1 MIKTT
6 PQNSWLCAVTG
17 TASHEHHMQT
27 QGPSM
32 LQALRGGAKSP
43 IMKVFLVFLAA
54 GFALW
59 GVGDMTTGLIGGSDK
74 AIEAGDESLSPR
86 EVAVEF
92 DRTRR
97 NYMPNVSTGEALQ
110 AGLLGEVAGMLA
122 QEVVFHA
129 EANRLGLTVTRE
141 MQRREVAA
149 EPTFKDE
156 TGAFS
161 QTRFLSV
168 LANAGLSEADYLQRI
183 ESALRREQIVG
194 AVADGVRQPQIV
206 ARALTAYE
214 LERRSARLVSV
225 AVDTDTVSDPDG
237 AALAS
242 WYDDVKSRY
251 DAPMLRTA
259 RVGSLTPQ
267 MFASAI
273 EVSDAEIADAYA
285 DRIDEFTT
293 PERRRVRQMV
303 FEDAAS
309 ADTARDRVAGGE
321 DFEAVAADML
331 GWTGDD
337 TNLGLVT
344 RRDLDGAVG
353 EAVFAAETGAIA
365 GPAESVFGVH
375 LLVVDEIQEGGETS
389 LADVSDTI
397 RATLQNEAAT
407 DMIYEKVN
415 QIEDRIASG
424 ATLDEAMAEVSG
436 RLVTIADIDRRG
448 NDIDGNPIAGEAADL
463 AQDSVVLET
472 IWSSDIDEQ
481 SVIQEGA
488 DDLFFIVEVTAE
500 TDPRERSLDE
510 VRTRAIADWKRVEA
524 IKNAR
529 EAAEARIAD
538 AGAFDDVETT
548 SDFRRNGIG
557 LDHEAARL
565 IATAVF
571 AQDIGEARVVETG
584 SEAIAVRTETIV
596 AAEEDELSNSSNL
609 VAKMIDNAIRQDV
622 LAALARDLSQDH
634 DLQMR
639 LGGVQQILVGTQ

>member
-1 MIKTT
+1 
-6 PQNSWLCAVTG
+6 
-17 TASHEHHMQT
+17 
-27 QGPSM
+27 M

-92 DRTRR
+92 ERTRR
-97 NYMPNVSTGEALQ
+97 NYLSNVSTGEALQ
-110 AGLLGEVAGMLA
+110 TGLLGEVAGMLA
-122 QEVVFHA
+122 RDVVFRA
-129 EANRLGLTVTRE
+129 EANELGLTVTRE
-141 MQRREVAA
+141 MQRREVAE
-149 EPTFKDE
+149 EPSFKDE

-168 LANAGLSEADYLQRI
+168 LANAGLNEADYLQRI
-183 ESALRREQIVG
+183 NTALRREQIVD
-194 AVADGVRQPQIV
+194 AVAGGARQPQVV
-206 ARALTAYE
+206 ARALTSFE

-225 AVDTDTVSDPDG
+225 AVNTDAVADPDE
-237 AALAS
+237 AALAD
-242 WYDDVKSRY
+242 WYDEVKSRY

-267 MFASAI
+267 MFAADI
-273 EVSDAEIADAYA
+273 EIDEADIAQAYD

-303 FEDAAS
+303 FDNS
-309 ADTARDRVAGGE
+309 ADAQTARDRVAGGE
-321 DFEAVAADML
+321 NFETVAEDML

-344 RRDLDGAVG
+344 RNDLDGAVG
-353 EAVFAAETGAIA
+353 EAVFAAETGTIA
-365 GPAESVFGVH
+365 GPAESVFGIHVV
-375 LLVVDEIQEGGETS
+375 VVDEIQEGGETS
-389 LADVSDTI
+389 LADVSDAI
-397 RATLQNEAAT
+397 RTTLQTEAAT
-407 DMIYEKVN
+407 DLIYDKVN

-436 RLVTIADIDRRG
+436 NLVTITDIDRRG
-448 NDIDGNPIAGEAADL
+448 NDIDGNAVSGDAAEL
-463 AQDSVVLET
+463 AQDSVVLEA

-488 DDLFFIVEVTAE
+488 DDLFFIVEVIAE

-510 VRTRAIADWKRVEA
+510 VRTRAITDWKRVEA
-524 IKNAR
+524 IKAAR

-538 AGAFDDVETT
+538 AGAFDNVETT
-548 SDFRRNGIG
+548 TDFRRNGIG

-584 SEAIAVRTETIV
+584 TEAIAVRTESIAA
-596 AAEEDELSNSSNL
+596 AAEEELSDSAKL
-609 VAKMIDNAIRQDV
+609 VANMLDNSLQQDI
-622 LAALARDLSQDH
+622 LTTLARDLSQTH

-639 LGGVQQILVGTQ
+639 LGGVQQILVGAQ

>member
-1 MIKTT
+1 
-6 PQNSWLCAVTG
+6 
-17 TASHEHHMQT
+17 
-27 QGPSM
+27 M

-397 RATLQNEAAT
+397 RATLQSEAAT

-609 VAKMIDNAIRQDV
+609 VANMIDNAIRQDV
-622 LAALARDLSQDH
+622 LAALARDLSQYH

>member
-1 MIKTT
+1 
-6 PQNSWLCAVTG
+6 
-17 TASHEHHMQT
+17 
-27 QGPSM
+27 M

-259 RVGSLTPQ
+259 RIGSLTPQ

-273 EVSDAEIADAYA
+273 EVSDVEIADAYA

-397 RATLQNEAAT
+397 RATLQSEAAT

-609 VAKMIDNAIRQDV
+609 VANMIDNAIRQDV

>member
-1 MIKTT
+1 
-6 PQNSWLCAVTG
+6 
-17 TASHEHHMQT
+17 
-27 QGPSM
+27 M

-86 EVAVEF
+86 DVAVEF
-92 DRTRR
+92 ERTRR
-97 NYMPNVSTGEALQ
+97 NYLSNVSTGEALQ
-110 AGLLGEVAGMLA
+110 TGLLGEVAGMLA
-122 QEVVFHA
+122 RDVVFRA
-129 EANRLGLTVTRE
+129 EANELGLTVTRE
-141 MQRREVAA
+141 MQRREVAE
-149 EPTFKDE
+149 EPSFKDE

-168 LANAGLSEADYLQRI
+168 LANAGLNEADYLQRI
-183 ESALRREQIVG
+183 NTALRREQIVD
-194 AVADGVRQPQIV
+194 AVAGGARQPQVV
-206 ARALTAYE
+206 ARALTSFE

-225 AVDTDTVSDPDG
+225 AVNTDAVADPDE
-237 AALAS
+237 AALVD
-242 WYDDVKSRY
+242 WYDEVKSRY

-267 MFASAI
+267 MFAADI
-273 EVSDAEIADAYA
+273 EIDEADIAQAYD

-303 FEDAAS
+303 FDNS
-309 ADTARDRVAGGE
+309 ADAQTARDRVAGGE
-321 DFEAVAADML
+321 NFETVAEDML

-344 RRDLDGAVG
+344 RNDLDGAVG

-365 GPAESVFGVH
+365 GPAESVFGIHVV
-375 LLVVDEIQEGGETS
+375 VVDEIQEGGETS
-389 LADVSDTI
+389 LADVSDAI
-397 RATLQNEAAT
+397 RTTLQTEAAT
-407 DMIYEKVN
+407 DLIYDKVN

-436 RLVTIADIDRRG
+436 NLVTITDIDRRG
-448 NDIDGNPIAGEAADL
+448 NDIDGNAVSGDAAEL
-463 AQDSVVLET
+463 AQDSVVLEA

-488 DDLFFIVEVTAE
+488 DDLFFIVEVIAE

-510 VRTRAIADWKRVEA
+510 VRTRAITDWKRVEA
-524 IKNAR
+524 IKAAR

-538 AGAFDDVETT
+538 ASAFDNVETT
-548 SDFRRNGIG
+548 TDFRRNGIG

-584 SEAIAVRTETIV
+584 TEAIAVRTESIAA
-596 AAEEDELSNSSNL
+596 AAEEELSDSAKL
-609 VAKMIDNAIRQDV
+609 VANMLDNSLQQDI
-622 LAALARDLSQDH
+622 LTTLARDLSQTH

-639 LGGVQQILVGTQ
+639 LGGVQQILVGAQ

>member
-1 MIKTT
+1 
-6 PQNSWLCAVTG
+6 
-17 TASHEHHMQT
+17 
-27 QGPSM
+27 M

-86 EVAVEF
+86 DVAVEF
-92 DRTRR
+92 ERTRR
-97 NYMPNVSTGEALQ
+97 NYLSNVSTGEALQ
-110 AGLLGEVAGMLA
+110 TGLLGEVAGMLA
-122 QEVVFHA
+122 RDVVFRA
-129 EANRLGLTVTRE
+129 EANELGLTVTRE
-141 MQRREVAA
+141 MQRREVAE
-149 EPTFKDE
+149 EPSFKDE

-168 LANAGLSEADYLQRI
+168 LANAGLNEADYLQRI
-183 ESALRREQIVG
+183 NTALRREQIVD
-194 AVADGVRQPQIV
+194 AVAGGARQPQVV
-206 ARALTAYE
+206 ARALTSFE

-225 AVDTDTVSDPDG
+225 AVNTDAVADPDE
-237 AALAS
+237 AALAD
-242 WYDDVKSRY
+242 WYDEVKSRY

-267 MFASAI
+267 MFAADI
-273 EVSDAEIADAYA
+273 EIDEADIAQAYD

-303 FEDAAS
+303 FDNS
-309 ADTARDRVAGGE
+309 ADAQTARDRVAGGE
-321 DFEAVAADML
+321 NFETVAEDML

-344 RRDLDGAVG
+344 RNDLDGAVG

-375 LLVVDEIQEGGETS
+375 VVVVDEIQEGGETS
-389 LADVSDTI
+389 LADVSDAI
-397 RATLQNEAAT
+397 RTTLQTEAAT
-407 DMIYEKVN
+407 DLIYDKVN

-436 RLVTIADIDRRG
+436 NLVTITDIDRRG
-448 NDIDGNPIAGEAADL
+448 NDIDGNAVSGDAAEL
-463 AQDSVVLET
+463 AQDSVVLEA

-488 DDLFFIVEVTAE
+488 DDLFFIVEVIAE

-510 VRTRAIADWKRVEA
+510 VRTRAITDWKRVEA
-524 IKNAR
+524 IKAAR

-538 AGAFDDVETT
+538 AGAFDNVETT
-548 SDFRRNGIG
+548 TDFRRNGIG

-584 SEAIAVRTETIV
+584 TEAIAVRTESIAA
-596 AAEEDELSNSSNL
+596 AAEEELSDSAKL
-609 VAKMIDNAIRQDV
+609 VANMLDNSLQQDI
-622 LAALARDLSQDH
+622 LTTLARDLSQTH

-639 LGGVQQILVGTQ
+639 LGGVQQILVGAQ

>member
-1 MIKTT
+1 
-6 PQNSWLCAVTG
+6 
-17 TASHEHHMQT
+17 
-27 QGPSM
+27 M

-86 EVAVEF
+86 EVAIEF

-97 NYMPNVSTGEALQ
+97 NYLPNVSTGEALQ
-110 AGLLGEVAGMLA
+110 TGLLSEVAGMLA
-122 QEVVFHA
+122 REVVFHA

-141 MQRREVAA
+141 MQRREVAE
-149 EPTFKDE
+149 EPTFRDD
-156 TGAFS
+156 TGTFS

-168 LANAGLSEADYLQRI
+168 LANAGLSEAEYLQRI
-183 ESALRREQIVG
+183 DTALRGEQIIDAVSDG
-194 AVADGVRQPQIV
+194 ARQPQIL

-214 LERRSARLVSV
+214 LERRAARLVSV
-225 AVDTDTVSDPDG
+225 AVDTNAVSDPDE

-242 WYDDVKSRY
+242 WYDEVKSRY

-259 RVGSLTPQ
+259 RIGSLTPQ
-267 MFASAI
+267 MFASAVEI
-273 EVSDAEIADAYA
+273 DDADIAAAYD

-303 FEDAAS
+303 FDDADS
-309 ADTARDRVAGGE
+309 AETARQRVASGE
-321 DFEAVAADML
+321 NFEAVAEDML
-331 GWTGDD
+331 GWSGDD

-344 RRDLDGAVG
+344 RSDLDGAVG
-353 EAVFAAETGAIA
+353 EAVFAATTGEIA

-389 LADVSDTI
+389 LAEVSDAI
-397 RATLQNEAAT
+397 RSTLQIEAAT
-407 DMIYEKVN
+407 DLIYDKVN

-424 ATLDEAMAEVSG
+424 ATLDEAIAEVSG
-436 RLVTIADIDRRG
+436 TLVTITDIDRRG
-448 NDIDGNPIAGEAADL
+448 NNIDGQPIAGDGAEL
-463 AQDSVVLET
+463 AQDSVVLEA
-472 IWSSDIDEQ
+472 IWSTDIDDQ

-488 DDLFFIVEVTAE
+488 EDLFFIVEVTAE

-510 VRTRAIADWKRVEA
+510 VRTRAITDWKTVEA
-524 IKNAR
+524 IKAAR

-538 AGAFDDVETT
+538 AAAFDSADTT
-548 SDFRRNGIG
+548 ADFRRNGIG

-584 SEAIAVRTETIV
+584 TEAIAVRTESITP
-596 AAEEDELSNSSNL
+596 AAESELAESAAL
-609 VAKMIDNAIRQDV
+609 VADVLESSLRQDV
-622 LAALARDLSQDH
+622 LATLARDLSQTH

-639 LGGVQQILVGTQ
+639 LGGVQQILIGTQQ

>member
-1 MIKTT
+1 
-6 PQNSWLCAVTG
+6 
-17 TASHEHHMQT
+17 
-27 QGPSM
+27 M

-206 ARALTAYE
+206 ASALTAYE

-397 RATLQNEAAT
+397 RATLQSEAAT

-609 VAKMIDNAIRQDV
+609 VANMIDNAIRQDV

>member
-1 MIKTT
+1 
-6 PQNSWLCAVTG
+6 
-17 TASHEHHMQT
+17 
-27 QGPSM
+27 M

-92 DRTRR
+92 ERTRR
-97 NYMPNVSTGEALQ
+97 NYLSNVSTGEALQ
-110 AGLLGEVAGMLA
+110 TGLLGEVAGMLA
-122 QEVVFHA
+122 RDVVFRA
-129 EANRLGLTVTRE
+129 EANELGLTVTRE
-141 MQRREVAA
+141 MQRREVAE
-149 EPTFKDE
+149 EPSFKDE

-168 LANAGLSEADYLQRI
+168 LANAGLNEADYLQRI
-183 ESALRREQIVG
+183 NTALRREQIVD
-194 AVADGVRQPQIV
+194 AVAGGARQPQVV
-206 ARALTAYE
+206 ARALTSFE

-225 AVDTDTVSDPDG
+225 AVNTDAVADPDE
-237 AALAS
+237 AALAD
-242 WYDDVKSRY
+242 WYDEVKSRY

-267 MFASAI
+267 MFAADI
-273 EVSDAEIADAYA
+273 EIDEADIAQAYD

-303 FEDAAS
+303 FDNS
-309 ADTARDRVAGGE
+309 ADAQTARDRVAGGE
-321 DFEAVAADML
+321 NFETVAEDML

-344 RRDLDGAVG
+344 RNDLDGAVG

-365 GPAESVFGVH
+365 GPAESVFGIHVV
-375 LLVVDEIQEGGETS
+375 VVDEIQEGGETS
-389 LADVSDTI
+389 LADVSDAI
-397 RATLQNEAAT
+397 RTTLQTEAAT
-407 DMIYEKVN
+407 DLIYDKVN

-436 RLVTIADIDRRG
+436 NLVTITDIDRRG
-448 NDIDGNPIAGEAADL
+448 NDIDGNAVSGDAAEL
-463 AQDSVVLET
+463 AQDSVVLEA

-488 DDLFFIVEVTAE
+488 DDLFFIVEVIAE

-510 VRTRAIADWKRVEA
+510 VRTRAITDWKRVEA
-524 IKNAR
+524 IKAAR

-538 AGAFDDVETT
+538 AGAFDNVETT
-548 SDFRRNGIG
+548 TDFRRNGIG

-584 SEAIAVRTETIV
+584 TEAIAVRTESIAA
-596 AAEEDELSNSSNL
+596 AAEEELSDSAKL
-609 VAKMIDNAIRQDV
+609 VANMLDNSLQQDI
-622 LAALARDLSQDH
+622 LTTLARDLSQTH

-639 LGGVQQILVGTQ
+639 LGGVQQILVGAQ

>member
-1 MIKTT
+1 
-6 PQNSWLCAVTG
+6 
-17 TASHEHHMQT
+17 
-27 QGPSM
+27 M

-86 EVAVEF
+86 EVAIEF

-97 NYMPNVSTGEALQ
+97 NYLPNVSTGEALQ
-110 AGLLGEVAGMLA
+110 TGLLGEVAGMLA
-122 QEVVFHA
+122 REVVFHA

-141 MQRREVAA
+141 MQRREVAE
-149 EPTFKDE
+149 EPSFKDE
-156 TGAFS
+156 FGEFS

-168 LANAGLSEADYLQRI
+168 LANAGLSEADYLRRI
-183 ESALRREQIVG
+183 DTALRREQIVD
-194 AVADGVRQPQIV
+194 AVAGGVRHPMV
-206 ARALTAYE
+206 VSRALTSYE
-214 LERRSARLVSV
+214 LERRSARLISV
-225 AVDTDTVSDPDG
+225 AVDTDAVSDPDG
-237 AALAS
+237 AVLAS
-242 WYDDVKSRY
+242 WYEDVKSRY
-251 DAPMLRTA
+251 DAPMLRSA

-267 MFASAI
+267 MFADGI
-273 EVSDAEIADAYA
+273 EIDEADIATAYA

-303 FEDAAS
+303 FEDSAS
-309 ADTARDRVAGGE
+309 AETARQRVAGGD

-331 GWTGDD
+331 GWTADD

-344 RRDLDGAVG
+344 AQDLDGAVG
-353 EAVFAAETGAIA
+353 DAVFDAEIGEIA
-365 GPAESVFGVH
+365 GPAESVFGIH
-375 LLVVDEIQEGGETS
+375 LLVVDEIQEGGETT
-389 LADVSDTI
+389 LADVSDDI
-397 RATLQNEAAT
+397 RAILQNEAAT
-407 DMIYEKVN
+407 DLIYEKVN

-424 ATLDEAMAEVSG
+424 ATLDEAITEVSG
-436 RLVTIADIDRRG
+436 SLITISDIDRRG
-448 NDIDGNPIAGEAADL
+448 NDIDGNPIAGEAAEL

-488 DDLFFIVEVTAE
+488 DDLFFIVEVMAE
-500 TDPRERSLDE
+500 TDPRPRDLDE
-510 VRTRAIADWKRVEA
+510 VRARAVSDWKQVEA
-524 IKNAR
+524 IKTAR

-538 AGAFDDVETT
+538 AGAFDSTETT
-548 SDFRRNGIG
+548 ADFRRNGIG

-565 IATAVF
+565 IAAAVF
-571 AQDIGEARVVETG
+571 AQNVGEARVVETG
-584 SEAIAVRTETIV
+584 AEAIAVRTEAIIPV
-596 AAEEDELSNSSNL
+596 DEDELSDSAEL
-609 VAKMIDNAIRQDV
+609 VANMITGSLQQDV
-622 LAALARDLSQDH
+622 LATLARDLSQTH

>member
-1 MIKTT
+1 
-6 PQNSWLCAVTG
+6 
-17 TASHEHHMQT
+17 
-27 QGPSM
+27 M

-259 RVGSLTPQ
+259 RIGSLTPQ

-397 RATLQNEAAT
+397 RATLQSEAAT

-529 EAAEARIAD
+529 EAAEASIAD

-609 VAKMIDNAIRQDV
+609 VANMIDNAIRQDV

>member
-1 MIKTT
+1 
-6 PQNSWLCAVTG
+6 
-17 TASHEHHMQT
+17 
-27 QGPSM
+27 M

-86 EVAVEF
+86 DVAVEF
-92 DRTRR
+92 ERTRR
-97 NYMPNVSTGEALQ
+97 NYLSNVSTGEALQ
-110 AGLLGEVAGMLA
+110 TGLLGEVAGMLA
-122 QEVVFHA
+122 RDVVFRA
-129 EANRLGLTVTRE
+129 EANELGLTVTRE
-141 MQRREVAA
+141 MQRREVAE
-149 EPTFKDE
+149 EPSFKDE

-168 LANAGLSEADYLQRI
+168 LANAGLNEADYLQRI
-183 ESALRREQIVG
+183 NTALRREQIVD
-194 AVADGVRQPQIV
+194 AVAGGARQPQVV
-206 ARALTAYE
+206 ARALTSFE

-225 AVDTDTVSDPDG
+225 AVNTDAVADPDE
-237 AALAS
+237 AALAD
-242 WYDDVKSRY
+242 WYDEVKSRY

-267 MFASAI
+267 MFAADI
-273 EVSDAEIADAYA
+273 EIDEADIAQAYD

-303 FEDAAS
+303 FDNS
-309 ADTARDRVAGGE
+309 ADAQTARDRVAGGE
-321 DFEAVAADML
+321 NFETVAEDML

-344 RRDLDGAVG
+344 RNDLDGAVG

-365 GPAESVFGVH
+365 GPAESVFGIHVV
-375 LLVVDEIQEGGETS
+375 VVDEIQEGGETS
-389 LADVSDTI
+389 LADVSDAI
-397 RATLQNEAAT
+397 RTTLQTEAAT
-407 DMIYEKVN
+407 DLIYDKVN

-436 RLVTIADIDRRG
+436 NLVTITDIDRRG
-448 NDIDGNPIAGEAADL
+448 NDIDGNAVSGDAAEL
-463 AQDSVVLET
+463 AQDSVVLEA

-488 DDLFFIVEVTAE
+488 DDLFFIVEVIAE

-510 VRTRAIADWKRVEA
+510 VRTRAITDWKRVEA
-524 IKNAR
+524 IKAAR

-538 AGAFDDVETT
+538 AGAFDNVETT
-548 SDFRRNGIG
+548 TDFRRNGIG

-584 SEAIAVRTETIV
+584 TEAIAVRTESIAA
-596 AAEEDELSNSSNL
+596 AAEEELSDSAKL
-609 VAKMIDNAIRQDV
+609 VAKMLDNSLQQDI
-622 LAALARDLSQDH
+622 LTTLARDLSQTH

-639 LGGVQQILVGTQ
+639 LGGVQQILVGAQ

>member
-1 MIKTT
+1 
-6 PQNSWLCAVTG
+6 
-17 TASHEHHMQT
+17 
-27 QGPSM
+27 M

-273 EVSDAEIADAYA
+273 EVSDVEIADAYA

-397 RATLQNEAAT
+397 RATLQSEAAT

-529 EAAEARIAD
+529 EAAEASIAD

-609 VAKMIDNAIRQDV
+609 VANMIDNAIRQDV

>member
-1 MIKTT
+1 
-6 PQNSWLCAVTG
+6 
-17 TASHEHHMQT
+17 
-27 QGPSM
+27 M

-397 RATLQNEAAT
+397 RATLQSEAAT

-529 EAAEARIAD
+529 EAAEASIAD

-609 VAKMIDNAIRQDV
+609 VANMIDNAIRQDV

>member
-1 MIKTT
+1 
-6 PQNSWLCAVTG
+6 
-17 TASHEHHMQT
+17 
-27 QGPSM
+27 M

-86 EVAVEF
+86 EVAIEF

-97 NYMPNVSTGEALQ
+97 NYLPNVSTGEALQ
-110 AGLLGEVAGMLA
+110 TGLLSEVAGMLA
-122 QEVVFHA
+122 REVVFHA

-141 MQRREVAA
+141 MQRREVAE
-149 EPTFKDE
+149 EPTFRDD
-156 TGAFS
+156 TGTFS

-168 LANAGLSEADYLQRI
+168 LANAGLSEAEYLQRI
-183 ESALRREQIVG
+183 DTALRGEQIIDAVSDG
-194 AVADGVRQPQIV
+194 ARQPQIL

-214 LERRSARLVSV
+214 LERRAARLVSV
-225 AVDTDTVSDPDG
+225 AVDTNAVSDPDE

-242 WYDDVKSRY
+242 WYDEVKSRY

-259 RVGSLTPQ
+259 RIGSLTPQ
-267 MFASAI
+267 MFASAVEI
-273 EVSDAEIADAYA
+273 DDADIAAAYD

-303 FEDAAS
+303 FDDADS
-309 ADTARDRVAGGE
+309 AETARQRVAGGE
-321 DFEAVAADML
+321 NFEAVAEDML

-344 RRDLDGAVG
+344 RSDLDGAVG
-353 EAVFAAETGAIA
+353 EAVFEAATGEIA

-389 LADVSDTI
+389 LAEVSDAI
-397 RATLQNEAAT
+397 RSTLQIEAAT
-407 DMIYEKVN
+407 DLIYEKVN

-424 ATLDEAMAEVSG
+424 ATLDEAIAEVSG
-436 RLVTIADIDRRG
+436 TLVTITDIDRRG
-448 NDIDGNPIAGEAADL
+448 NNIDGQPIAGDGAEL
-463 AQDSVVLET
+463 AQDSVVLEA
-472 IWSSDIDEQ
+472 IWSTDIDDQ

-488 DDLFFIVEVTAE
+488 EDLFFIVEVTAE

-510 VRTRAIADWKRVEA
+510 VRTRAITDWKTVEA
-524 IKNAR
+524 IKAAR

-538 AGAFDDVETT
+538 AAAFDSADTT
-548 SDFRRNGIG
+548 ADFRRNGIG

-584 SEAIAVRTETIV
+584 TEAIAVRTESITP
-596 AAEEDELSNSSNL
+596 AAESELAESAAL
-609 VAKMIDNAIRQDV
+609 VADVLESSLRQDV
-622 LAALARDLSQDH
+622 LATLARDLSQTH

-639 LGGVQQILVGTQ
+639 LGGVQQILIGTQQ

>member
-1 MIKTT
+1 
-6 PQNSWLCAVTG
+6 
-17 TASHEHHMQT
+17 
-27 QGPSM
+27 M

-92 DRTRR
+92 ERTRR
-97 NYMPNVSTGEALQ
+97 NYLSNVSTGEALQ
-110 AGLLGEVAGMLA
+110 TGLLGEVAGMLA
-122 QEVVFHA
+122 RDVVFRA
-129 EANRLGLTVTRE
+129 EANELGLTVTRE
-141 MQRREVAA
+141 MQRREVAE
-149 EPTFKDE
+149 EPSFKDE

-168 LANAGLSEADYLQRI
+168 LANAGLNEADYLQRI
-183 ESALRREQIVG
+183 NTALRREQIVD
-194 AVADGVRQPQIV
+194 AVAGGARQPQVV
-206 ARALTAYE
+206 ARALTSFE

-225 AVDTDTVSDPDG
+225 AVNTDAVADPDE
-237 AALAS
+237 AALAD
-242 WYDDVKSRY
+242 WYDEVKSRY

-267 MFASAI
+267 MFAADI
-273 EVSDAEIADAYA
+273 EIDEADIAQAYD

-303 FEDAAS
+303 FDNS
-309 ADTARDRVAGGE
+309 ADAQTARDRVAGGE
-321 DFEAVAADML
+321 NFETVAEDML

-344 RRDLDGAVG
+344 RNDLDGAVG

-375 LLVVDEIQEGGETS
+375 VVVVDEIQEGGETS
-389 LADVSDTI
+389 LADVSDAI
-397 RATLQNEAAT
+397 RTTLQTEAAT
-407 DMIYEKVN
+407 DLIYDKVN

-436 RLVTIADIDRRG
+436 NLVTITDIDRRG
-448 NDIDGNPIAGEAADL
+448 NDIDGNAVSGDAAEL
-463 AQDSVVLET
+463 AQDSVVLEA

-488 DDLFFIVEVTAE
+488 DDLFFIVEVIAE

-510 VRTRAIADWKRVEA
+510 VRTRAITDWKRVEA
-524 IKNAR
+524 IKAAR

-538 AGAFDDVETT
+538 AGAFDNVETT
-548 SDFRRNGIG
+548 TDFRRNGIG

-571 AQDIGEARVVETG
+571 AQGIGEARVVETG
-584 SEAIAVRTETIV
+584 TEAIAVRTESIAA
-596 AAEEDELSNSSNL
+596 AAEEELSDSAKL
-609 VAKMIDNAIRQDV
+609 VANMLDNSLQQDI
-622 LAALARDLSQDH
+622 LTTLARDLSQTH

-639 LGGVQQILVGTQ
+639 LGGVQQILVGAQ

>member
-1 MIKTT
+1 
-6 PQNSWLCAVTG
+6 
-17 TASHEHHMQT
+17 
-27 QGPSM
+27 M
-32 LQALRGGAKSP
+32 LQALRSGAKSP

-86 EVAVEF
+86 DVAVEF
-92 DRTRR
+92 ERTRR
-97 NYMPNVSTGEALQ
+97 NYLSNVSTGEALQ
-110 AGLLGEVAGMLA
+110 TGLLGEVAGMLA
-122 QEVVFHA
+122 RDVVFRA
-129 EANRLGLTVTRE
+129 EANELGLTVTRE
-141 MQRREVAA
+141 MQRREVAE
-149 EPTFKDE
+149 EPSFKDE

-168 LANAGLSEADYLQRI
+168 LANAGLNEADYLQRI
-183 ESALRREQIVG
+183 NTALRREQIVD
-194 AVADGVRQPQIV
+194 AVAGGARQPQVV
-206 ARALTAYE
+206 ARALTSFE
-214 LERRSARLVSV
+214 LERRSARLISV
-225 AVDTDTVSDPDG
+225 AVNTDAVADPDE
-237 AALAS
+237 AALAD
-242 WYDDVKSRY
+242 WYDEVKSRY

-267 MFASAI
+267 MFAADI
-273 EVSDAEIADAYA
+273 EIDEADIAQAYD

-303 FEDAAS
+303 FDNS
-309 ADTARDRVAGGE
+309 ADAQTARDRVAGGE
-321 DFEAVAADML
+321 NFETVAEDML

-344 RRDLDGAVG
+344 RNDLDGEVG

-375 LLVVDEIQEGGETS
+375 VVVVDEIQEGGETS
-389 LADVSDTI
+389 LADVSDAI
-397 RATLQNEAAT
+397 RTTLQTEAAT
-407 DMIYEKVN
+407 DLIYDKVN

-436 RLVTIADIDRRG
+436 NLVTITDIDRRG
-448 NDIDGNPIAGEAADL
+448 NDIDGNAVSGDAAEL
-463 AQDSVVLET
+463 AQDSVVLEA

-488 DDLFFIVEVTAE
+488 DDLFFIVEVIAE

-510 VRTRAIADWKRVEA
+510 VRTRAITDWKRVEA
-524 IKNAR
+524 IKAAR

-538 AGAFDDVETT
+538 AGAFDNVETT
-548 SDFRRNGIG
+548 TDFRRNGIG

-584 SEAIAVRTETIV
+584 TEAIAVRTESIAA
-596 AAEEDELSNSSNL
+596 AAEEELSDSAKL
-609 VAKMIDNAIRQDV
+609 VANMLDNSLQQDI
-622 LAALARDLSQDH
+622 LTTLARDLSQTH

-639 LGGVQQILVGTQ
+639 LGGVQQILVGAQ